1 MDERESMGRQRNSN
15 WSFDVKILAVF
26 KDNII
31 GLTASEI
38 NLSNVFDQS
47 HQDQR
52 MRIGGLFE
60 NKARWLLI
68 ESQIESFNEA
78 DIVAIGYIIGQIEL
92 VIIVV
97 KPLNAMQA
105 FSETYS
111 NGGSQNP
118 TLESNGLLHVL

>member
-15 WSFDVKILAVF
+15 WSFDVKILDVF
-26 KDNII
+26 KDNIF
-31 GLTASEI
+31 GLTVSEI
-38 NLSNVFDQS
+38 NLSYVFDQS

-92 VIIVV
+92 VIIVD

-111 NGGSQNP
+111 DGGSQNP

>member
-1 MDERESMGRQRNSN
+1 
-15 WSFDVKILAVF
+15 
-26 KDNII
+26 
-31 GLTASEI
+31 
-38 NLSNVFDQS
+38 
-47 HQDQR
+47 

-111 NGGSQNP
+111 DGGSQNP